1 MTTSTSWLRRQ
12 LQRKE
17 GFVIFGGV
25 QVMWHG
31 GLSLEREAYIANTST
46 ADSGE
51 VSLIVRK
58 PTWRRDTV
66 IVCGV
71 ETPHTRLLPCT
82 GPNSLSGNKQWTI
95 EHPLINTRIYLVTL
109 ASDISV
115 TSSLEEPVK
124 DFKRDL
130 TNIQLI
136 QSPFSVLQA
145 CGCESEL
152 SVTPLERWYATR
164 GESEGSFL
172 CSYFWGEATVGD
184 DKIDMFGT
192 GQKERWAEEAS
203 KWKWSRKRFQNL
215 ALLGKHLCH
224 GEISIPE
231 SGYYHKSNSSFYR
244 KVI

>member
-1 MTTSTSWLRRQ
+1 MTMMTQKAAAEKRGLRYLRRSASHVT
-12 LQRKE
+12 RGAFTRE
-17 GFVIFGGV
+17 GGV
-25 QVMWHG
+25 HCKHFG
-31 GLSLEREAYIANTST
+31 SS

-71 ETPHTRLLPCT
+71 ETPHTRLLPCA

-109 ASDISV
+109 ASKRWKPPISV
-115 TSSLEEPVK
+115 TSSLVK

-152 SVTPLERWYATR
+152 SVTPLETVI
-164 GESEGSFL
+164 
-172 CSYFWGEATVGD
+172 CNTWG
-184 DKIDMFGT
+184 
-192 GQKERWAEEAS
+192 
-203 KWKWSRKRFQNL
+203 KW
-215 ALLGKHLCH
+215 G
-224 GEISIPE
+224 
-231 SGYYHKSNSSFYR
+231 
-244 KVI
+244 

>member
-1 MTTSTSWLRRQ
+1 MTMMTQKAAAEKRGLRYLR
-12 LQRKE
+12 L
-17 GFVIFGGV
+17 GV
-25 QVMWHG
+25 QVMWHP

-145 CGCESEL
+145 RGCESEL
-152 SVTPLERWYATR
+152 QHVGKVRVASFAVI
-164 GESEGSFL
+164 SEG
-172 CSYFWGEATVGD
+172 
-184 DKIDMFGT
+184 
-192 GQKERWAEEAS
+192 R
-203 KWKWSRKRFQNL
+203 
-215 ALLGKHLCH
+215 
-224 GEISIPE
+224 PP
-231 SGYYHKSNSSFYR
+231 
-244 KVI
+244 

>member
-31 GLSLEREAYIANTST
+31 AFTREGGVHCKHFGSST
-46 ADSGE
+46 DSGE

-71 ETPHTRLLPCT
+71 ETPHTRLLPCS

-109 ASDISV
+109 ASKRWKPPISV
-115 TSSLEEPVK
+115 TSSSEEPVK
-124 DFKRDL
+124 NFKGDL
-130 TNIQLI
+130 TNIKLI

-164 GESEGSFL
+164 GESEGSSF
-172 CSYFWGEATVGD
+172 AV
-184 DKIDMFGT
+184 
-192 GQKERWAEEAS
+192 
-203 KWKWSRKRFQNL
+203 
-215 ALLGKHLCH
+215 
-224 GEISIPE
+224 ISEGRPP
-231 SGYYHKSNSSFYR
+231 
-244 KVI
+244 